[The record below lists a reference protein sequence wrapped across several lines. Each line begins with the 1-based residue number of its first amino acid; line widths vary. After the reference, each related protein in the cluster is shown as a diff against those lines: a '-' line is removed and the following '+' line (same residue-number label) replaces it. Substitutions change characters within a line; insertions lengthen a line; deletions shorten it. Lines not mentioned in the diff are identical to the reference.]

1 VLLDVM
7 EQLLEEPLF
16 DALRTQQQLG
26 YSVSCG
32 ARWTAGTCGFGV
44 RVLRWVGYIGRTGD
58 WWFSFLFRL
67 LTSFLAYFFS
77 IFTSY
82 FFDLN
87 FLFVFFLRAFTG

>member
-1 VLLDVM
+1 MPFKPKVLLDVL

-44 RVLRWVGYIGRTGD
+44 RVLRWVCAGVGESRLVLARTDG
-58 WWFSFLFRL
+58 L
-67 LTSFLAYFFS
+67 L
-77 IFTSY
+77 
-82 FFDLN
+82 
-87 FLFVFFLRAFTG
+87 